1 MNIRPL
7 DPADA
12 AAFQA
17 LRLDGLQE
25 CPTAFASSFE
35 EESGRELPAVAERL
49 APQGDRAVLGAF
61 VGGELV
67 GVVGVMR
74 EGHRKLAH
82 KAFIWGMYVAP
93 AARKRGI
100 GRELVAK
107 ALSFAATGLAVRQ
120 VTLGVNA
127 ANEAAIALYERMGF
141 KAYGREPCFM
151 LVDGVPQDE
160 VQMVCFLHEEA
171 SLNLKAWAR

>member
-1 MNIRPL
+1 MMEIRVL
-7 DPADA
+7 GAADA

-17 LRLDGLQE
+17 LRLSGLQE

-35 EESGRELPAVAERL
+35 EESRRELPAVAERL
-49 APQGDRAVLGAF
+49 APQGDRAVFGAF
-61 VGGELV
+61 AGGELA
-67 GVVGVMR
+67 GVVGLMR

-93 AARKRGI
+93 AARKQGV
-100 GRELVAK
+100 GRELVAT
-107 ALSFAATGLAVRQ
+107 ALSFAATELRVRQ

-127 ANEAAIALYERMGF
+127 ANPAAIVLYERMGF

-160 VQMVCFLHEEA
+160 LQMVCLLPPA
-171 SLNLKAWAR
+171 D

>member
-1 MNIRPL
+1 MAVTGIRVL
-7 DPADA
+7 GAADA

-17 LRLDGLQE
+17 LRLAGLQE
-25 CPTAFASSFE
+25 CPAAFASSFE

-49 APQGDRAVLGAF
+49 APQGDRAVFGAF
-61 VGGELV
+61 DGGELV
-67 GVVGVMR
+67 GLVGLMR

-93 AARKRGI
+93 AARQRGI
-100 GRELVAK
+100 GRRLVGA
-107 ALSFAATGLAVRQ
+107 ALSFAESQLRVRQ

-127 ANEAAIALYERMGF
+127 ANPAAIALYERMGF
-141 KAYGREPCFM
+141 KAFGREPCFM

-160 VQMVCFLHEEA
+160 LQMVCFLPPA
-171 SLNLKAWAR
+171 V